1 MIWGLITRM
10 RQKDEGKQESVKE
23 YVEEEENDEQEE
35 NKSKTTRQNRKII
48 LEKTS
53 LDQTE

>member
-1 MIWGLITRM
+1 M

-53 LDQTE
+53 LDQTEQINTD

>member
-23 YVEEEENDEQEE
+23 YVEEVENDEQEE